1 MVTANGSDPG
11 SEQATI
17 DGALLRHS
25 SDAAIVVH
33 PQRGVVYA
41 SPAVAQVLGVEPETF
56 VGRMAADW
64 IHPDDVEA
72 MVRHRA
78 IASVTGHAGPIIIR
92 GRYADHEWRY
102 YEAEWWVPASDAG
115 VDGIILH
122 LRDVS
127 ERETALAVAVRDEAR
142 LAALLREASEV
153 VIVYHPDTNRPSYV
167 SPSVLRIMGFAPEDF
182 VEMAA
187 TDLIHPDYYDRWR
200 ETVRRALM
208 TPGGREE
215 LEVRGLHGD
224 GTWRWIDIT
233 MVNRVDDPAVNGVIV
248 HCHDFTER
256 REAELELARR
266 ALHDDLTGL
275 PNRTLLLDRL
285 TTALGR
291 AQRTGRPVA
300 LIYCDVDNF
309 KHVNDTIGHRA
320 GDDVIIEIA
329 ARLAREVRSG
339 DTTARLHG
347 DEFVVCVED
356 VDDHAAALHV
366 ATRIRDALARPFTAG
381 GSELLITAS
390 LGVAFAVGSEDPDL
404 VLEQADAAMYLAKSE
419 GRDRIAVYDQHARAR
434 ELSQLALRQS
444 LRRAIAQDEL
454 VVHYQAIYDLA
465 TGRVVGSE
473 ALVRWNHPERGLIG
487 PSEFIPI
494 AEESGAIVDL
504 GIWVMRTA
512 LRQAREWGY
521 GTTRPM
527 TMWVNVAARQLMR
540 AEFAAEVTTAIADA
554 GIPSSAVG
562 IEITESTLIESQP
575 ELPARLAGIRRLGC
589 SIAID
594 DFGTGYS
601 SLLYLRRYAANTLKI
616 DRSFVSGLGANRDDA
631 AIVTALRDLARM
643 LDLRI
648 VAEGVETAAQLDA
661 LREMGCDSAAGFL
674 LARPGPAAD
683 VEPLLDTTYLPLRSA
698 RTA

>member
-1 MVTANGSDPG
+1 MAATNRSDPG
-11 SEQATI
+11 AAHPTI
-17 DGALLRHS
+17 DEALLRHS

-33 PQRGVVYA
+33 PQLGVTYA
-41 SPAVAQVLGVEPETF
+41 SPAVTHVLGIEPDAF

-64 IHPDDVEA
+64 IHPDDVEE

-78 IASVTGHAGPIIIR
+78 IAVVTGHAGPILIR
-92 GRYADHEWRY
+92 GRYADSEWRY

-115 VDGIILH
+115 LEGTILH

-142 LAALLREASEV
+142 LEALLREASEV
-153 VIVYHPDTNRPSYV
+153 VIVTDADDRPPRYV
-167 SPSVLRIMGFAPEDF
+167 SPSLTRLLGFTPEDF
-182 VEMAA
+182 YRMTPDE
-187 TDLIHPDYYDRWR
+187 LCHPDFLPRWH
-200 ETVRRALM
+200 EAVRNVLRM
-208 TPGGREE
+208 PGAREE
-215 LEVRGLHGD
+215 IEVRGLHGD
-224 GTWRWIDIT
+224 GTWRWIKVT
-233 MVNRVDDPAVNGVIV
+233 MVNRLEDPAVGGIVV
-248 HCHDFTER
+248 HCHDFTDR
-256 REAELELARR
+256 REAEIELARR

-300 LIYCDVDNF
+300 LLYCDIDNF
-309 KHVNDTIGHRA
+309 KHVNDTVGHRA
-320 GDDVIIEIA
+320 GDEVIIEIA
-329 ARLAREVRSG
+329 ARLKREVRSG
-339 DTTARLHG
+339 DTAARLHG
-347 DEFVVCVED
+347 DEFVICIED
-356 VDDHAAALHV
+356 VEDHAAALQV
-366 ATRIRDALARPFTAG
+366 AARIRDALAQPYTAA
-381 GSELLITAS
+381 GSELLITSS

-404 VLEQADAAMYLAKSE
+404 VLEQADAAMYLAKGD
-419 GRDRIAVYDQHARAR
+419 GRDRIAVYDQQARAR

-454 VVHYQAIYDLA
+454 VVHDQAIYDLA
-465 TGRVVGSE
+465 TGRVAGTE
-473 ALVRWNHPERGLIG
+473 ALVRWNHPDRGLIG

-504 GIWVMRTA
+504 GIWVMRKA
-512 LRQAREWGY
+512 LAQAREWGF
-521 GTTRPM
+521 GTRRTM

-540 AEFAAEVTTAIADA
+540 AEFAEEVTAAIAAA
-554 GIPSSAVG
+554 GIPTSAVG

-589 SIAID
+589 AIAID

-616 DRSFVSGLGANRDDA
+616 DRSFVSGLDSSPDDT

-643 LDLRI
+643 LELRI
-648 VAEGVETAAQLDA
+648 VAEGVETPAQLEA
-661 LREMGCDSAAGFL
+661 LREMGCDSASGFL
-674 LARPGPAAD
+674 LARPSPAAE

>member
-1 MVTANGSDPG
+1 M
-11 SEQATI
+11 SEQAAI
-17 DGALLRHS
+17 DQALLRHS
-25 SDAAIVVH
+25 SDAAIVIH
-33 PQRGVVYA
+33 PQRGVTYA
-41 SPAVAQVLGVEPETF
+41 SPAVAKVLGVDAETF
-56 VGRMAADW
+56 VGRMAGDW
-64 IHPDDVEA
+64 VHPDDVEE

-78 IASVTGHAGPIIIR
+78 IAAVTGHAGPLIIR
-92 GRYADHEWRY
+92 GRHADREWRY
-102 YEAEWWVPASDAG
+102 YEAEWWVPATDAG
-115 VDGIILH
+115 VDGTILH

-127 ERETALAVAVRDEAR
+127 ERETAVAVAVRDEAR

-153 VIVYHPDTNRPSYV
+153 VIVYGGDGLRPTYV
-167 SPSVLRIMGFAPEDF
+167 SPSITRLMGFAVEDF
-182 VEMAA
+182 MAM
-187 TDLIHPDYYDRWR
+187 TPLDLIHPDFLARWQ
-200 ETVRRALM
+200 EAGRRVVAS
-208 TPGGREE
+208 PGAREE
-215 LEVRGLHGD
+215 LEIRGIHAD
-224 GTWRWIDIT
+224 GTWRWMNLT
-233 MVNRVDDPAVNGVIV
+233 MVNRLDDPAVNGFIV

-256 REAELELARR
+256 REAEQELARR

-285 TTALGR
+285 STALGR
-291 AQRTGRPVA
+291 AQRTGRKVA

-320 GDDVIIEIA
+320 GDDVIIEMA
-329 ARLAREVRSG
+329 ARIAREVRGG
-339 DTTARLHG
+339 DTTARFHG
-347 DEFVVCVED
+347 DEFIVCIED
-356 VDDHAAALHV
+356 VDDQPAALQV
-366 ATRIRDALARPFTAG
+366 AARIRDSLAQPYTVG
-381 GSELLITAS
+381 GTELLITAS
-390 LGVAFAVGSEDPDL
+390 LGVTLAVGTEDADL
-404 VLEQADAAMYLAKSE
+404 LLEQADAAMYLAKSE
-419 GRDRIAVYDQHARAR
+419 GRDRIAVYDQRIRAR

-465 TGRVVGSE
+465 TGRVVGTE

-494 AEESGAIVDL
+494 AEESGVIVDL
-504 GIWVMRTA
+504 GIWVMRNA
-512 LRQAREWGY
+512 LRQAREWGF

-540 AEFAAEVTTAIADA
+540 TEFAAEVTTAIADA
-554 GIPSSAVG
+554 GVPSSAVG

-589 SIAID
+589 AIAID

-601 SLLYLRRYAANTLKI
+601 SLLYLRRYAANVLKI
-616 DRSFVSGLGANRDDA
+616 DRSFVAGLGSNRDDA

-643 LDLRI
+643 LELRL
-648 VAEGVETAAQLDA
+648 VAEGVENPVQLEA

-674 LARPGPAAD
+674 LARPGLAD
-683 VEPLLDTTYLPLRSA
+683 EVEPLLDTTYLPLRSA

>member
-1 MVTANGSDPG
+1 VVTANGSDPG

>member
-1 MVTANGSDPG
+1 VVTANGSDPG
-11 SEQATI
+11 SERGTF

-33 PQRGVVYA
+33 PQRGVIYA
-41 SPAVAQVLGVEPETF
+41 SPAVAQVLGVEPEAF

-72 MVRHRA
+72 MVRNRA
-78 IASVTGHAGPIIIR
+78 IASVAGHAGPIVIR

-102 YEAEWWVPASDAG
+102 YEAEWWIPASDSG

-153 VIVYHPDTNRPSYV
+153 VVVHHPDFERARYV
-167 SPSVLRIMGFAPEDF
+167 SPSVLRLMGFTPEDF
-182 VEMAA
+182 MQMAPA
-187 TDLIHPDYYDRWR
+187 DLVHPDHYDRWHEAVHR
-200 ETVRRALM
+200 VLIA
-208 TPGGREE
+208 PGGREE
-215 LEVRGLHGD
+215 LEIRGLHGD

-248 HCHDFTER
+248 HYHDFTDR
-256 REAELELARR
+256 REAELELTRR

-285 TTALGR
+285 ATALGR
-291 AQRTGRPVA
+291 AQRTGQSIAV
-300 LIYCDVDNF
+300 IYCDVDNF
-309 KHVNDTIGHRA
+309 KHVNDAIGHRA
-320 GDDVIIEIA
+320 GDAVIIEIA
-329 ARLAREVRSG
+329 ARLAREVRIG

-356 VDDHAAALHV
+356 VDDRAAALHV
-366 ATRIRDALARPFTAG
+366 ATRLREALGRPFAVG
-381 GSELLITAS
+381 GTELVITAS
-390 LGVAFAVGSEDPDL
+390 FGVAFATGSEDPDL
-404 VLEQADAAMYLAKSE
+404 VLEQADAAMYLAKGE
-419 GRDRIAVYDQHARAR
+419 GRDRIAVYDQQARSR
-434 ELSQLALRQS
+434 ELSDLALRQS
-444 LRRAIAQDEL
+444 LHRAIAQDEL

-521 GTTRPM
+521 GTTRAM

-540 AEFAAEVTTAIADA
+540 AEFAAELTAAVADA
-554 GIPSSAVG
+554 RIPSSAVG

-575 ELPARLAGIRRLGC
+575 EIPARLAGIRRLGC

-616 DRSFVSGLGANRDDA
+616 DRSFVSGLGANSDDDA
-631 AIVTALRDLARM
+631 IVSALRDLARM

-648 VAEGVETAAQLDA
+648 VAEGVETPAQLDA
-661 LREMGCDSAAGFL
+661 LREMGCDSAAGYL
-674 LARPGPAAD
+674 LARPGPAAE
-683 VEPLLDTTYLPLRSA
+683 VEPLLDTAYLPLRST